1 MSVNGSSLA
10 KGSSWKPTGRFSCR
24 DITVESSQSIQIYKY
39 SFKKYI
45 PQTEGKPVPLSCPDK
60 GTTIKAP
67 YWKQAALR
75 KVQKIW
81 ER

>member
-1 MSVNGSSLA
+1 MALLLQ
-10 KGSSWKPTGRFSCR
+10 KGPCGNLQVGFHVVISQLRAPKVFRFINTASK
-24 DITVESSQSIQIYKY
+24 SIYLRQR
-39 SFKKYI
+39 
-45 PQTEGKPVPLSCPDK
+45 ERKPVPLSCPNK